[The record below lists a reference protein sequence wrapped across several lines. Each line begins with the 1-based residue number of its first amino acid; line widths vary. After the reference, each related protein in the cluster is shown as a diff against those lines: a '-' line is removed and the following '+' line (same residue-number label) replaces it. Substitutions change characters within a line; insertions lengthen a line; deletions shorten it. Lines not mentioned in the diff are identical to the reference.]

1 MAAWLDLTH
10 DDAAGWS
17 LVDTGRVDDIVQDM
31 SHPATQYPSVLS
43 FLGNDSRVA
52 ALRALFPQNNVTRR
66 GPAGLVRLH
75 LSTTT
80 ANTEHPVWFT
90 ESSFTRPPTIDGSTI
105 APSADRS
112 RRYPVRQGR
121 FETPCD
127 IKDHLLT
134 RLVFPWTHVACFF
147 ADGENEL
154 KALTSW
160 LAATHGDIHA
170 SPSDTPS
177 LVRVILILTDPT
189 AIYNADPVEAGL
201 PGSDVAG
208 EQRATISVLDLR
220 DRHQLSPSALYAP
233 LQRLLLD
240 GLQDSRAERIKQ
252 GLLFS
257 AVHLKFMW
265 HRCLVQSLL
274 HPVAQIN
281 CLSLARERLPVPF
294 AFHDGL
300 AELLG
305 EACKIGCP
313 TRDLRQF
320 VASALLMDAYPP
332 GMHRFRPQHVFD
344 SLYRDLWLT
353 APQLDKGPDWTQH
366 GDAIRDAFIDSFAQ
380 MGPLRTSLTIRKEA
394 LKCFGAQW
402 PGLTLPT
409 MCLFCLGRPAEHQL
423 PCRHALCDTCVVI
436 FGRPTRGAEYHQDLS
451 QCPLCQGVV
460 ERTVRQLPSTKRPV
474 VLALDGGG
482 IRGIITLGLLQ
493 ELERR
498 LAGSIV
504 LSDIPDLTAGVSVGR
519 SAPEMTVVAA
529 TAVVPP
535 SRD

>member
-1 MAAWLDLTH
+1 MAAWLGLSH

-17 LVDTGRVDDIVQDM
+17 LIDTGRMDDIVQDM

-43 FLGNDSRVA
+43 FLGNDSRVT

-90 ESSFTRPPTIDGSTI
+90 ESSFARPPTVDGSSI

-112 RRYPVRQGR
+112 RRYPVRQDR
-121 FETPCD
+121 LETPCD

-147 ADGENEL
+147 VDGENEL
-154 KALTSW
+154 KTVTSW
-160 LAATHGDIHA
+160 LAATHEGVHA
-170 SPSDTPS
+170 SPSDKPGP
-177 LVRVILILTDPT
+177 VRIILILTEPT
-189 AIYNADPVEAGL
+189 ATYNADPVETEL

-208 EQRATISVLDLR
+208 EERPTLSVLDLR
-220 DRHQLSPSALYAP
+220 GRHQLSPSALYAS

-240 GLQDSRAERIKQ
+240 GLQDSRAELIQQ

-265 HRCLVQSLL
+265 NRCLGQSLL
-274 HPVAQIN
+274 HPDTRIN
-281 CLSLARERLPVPF
+281 CLSIARERLPVPF

-313 TRDLRQF
+313 IHDLRQF

-353 APQLDKGPDWTQH
+353 APELDEGPDWAHQ

-394 LKCFGAQW
+394 LRCFGAQW
-402 PGLTLPT
+402 PDLTLPT
-409 MCLFCLGRPAEHQL
+409 MCLFCLGRPAEPNITMISRSV
-423 PCRHALCDTCVVI
+423 PCVRVSSNAR
-436 FGRPTRGAEYHQDLS
+436 FGSYHRPSG
-451 QCPLCQGVV
+451 
-460 ERTVRQLPSTKRPV
+460 PSCSHWM
-474 VLALDGGG
+474 
-482 IRGIITLGLLQ
+482 
-493 ELERR
+493 E
-498 LAGSIV
+498 AGSV
-504 LSDIPDLTAGVSVGR
+504 ASSP
-519 SAPEMTVVAA
+519 SASCKSWRDGSRAA
-529 TAVVPP
+529 SYCPTFLI
-535 SRD
+535 